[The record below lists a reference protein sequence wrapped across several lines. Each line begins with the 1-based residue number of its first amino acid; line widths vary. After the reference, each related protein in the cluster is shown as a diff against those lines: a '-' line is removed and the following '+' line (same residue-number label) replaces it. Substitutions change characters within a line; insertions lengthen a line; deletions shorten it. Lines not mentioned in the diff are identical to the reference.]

1 MRAGEIRPV
10 SREIPAWV
18 AEELRQPARQQVA
31 ALDPPVTRMV
41 INEWTVLLEL
51 SAFHRSPIGY
61 LRPLVKHAQV
71 GAFYLWYAD
80 GMAELRQEEE
90 T

>member
-1 MRAGEIRPV
+1 M
-10 SREIPAWV
+10 EIPAWG
-18 AEELRQPARQQVA
+18 AEELRQSAQQQVA
-31 ALDPPVTRMV
+31 ALDPPVAQIV
-41 INEWTVLLEL
+41 IDEWAVLLEL

-61 LRPLVKHAQV
+61 LRPLVKRAQV